1 LIDMNIAWQD
11 LGGVT
16 EAGRYP
22 FRDGTIEVLEI
33 EIAHWRKSPD
43 TVFRLMRKKS
53 VRERIEYVLGEIAG
67 P

>member
-1 LIDMNIAWQD
+1 MNVAWQD
-11 LGGVT
+11 LGRPT

-33 EIAHWRKSPD
+33 EIAHWKKSPAA
-43 TVFRLMRKKS
+43 VFRLMRKNP
-53 VRERIEYVLGEIAG
+53 VRGQVEYVLGGIAD

>member
-1 LIDMNIAWQD
+1 LIGMNIAWQG
-11 LGGVT
+11 LGDVT

-22 FRDGTIEVLEI
+22 FRDGTIEVPEI
-33 EIAHWRKSPD
+33 EIARWRKSPD

-53 VRERIEYVLGEIAG
+53 VCERIEYVLGEIAG